1 MNITILLR
9 IKSCNEALI
18 TIVEKMLILQILITV
33 MAVTKS
39 DYDNDGDDYIDKTAN
54 DIVSRLIINMVMTIM
69 IMKIMEIMTKIR
81 ENQ

>member
-1 MNITILLR
+1 
-9 IKSCNEALI
+9 
-18 TIVEKMLILQILITV
+18 

-69 IMKIMEIMTKIR
+69 MIMKIMKIMTKIR